1 MTIEILCV
9 ILGLI
14 QGVLAYLNKRSN
26 WIVYALQMA
35 ALIGFS
41 VVNNLWGDTFQNA
54 VYLIICLYSYFYLW
68 DKGGGFDKVSTLT
81 WGSRIGWVTAIALGT
96 LCIGKFL
103 STTTDPLPYVDSFTT
118 VTTFAALL
126 MMSYHKIESWIV
138 WFINDIAYIY
148 EYYAIPNQA
157 VYLIGLYVVWTAL
170 AVFTFINWVKIYNSQ
185 KN

>member
-1 MTIEILCV
+1 MIEIICV

-26 WIVYALQMA
+26 WLVYAVQMA
-35 ALIGFS
+35 FLIAFS
-41 VVNNLWGDTFQNA
+41 AINKLWGDTFQNS
-54 VYLIICLYSYFYLW
+54 VYLIVCLYSFFCLW
-68 DKGGGFDKVSTLT
+68 NKEGGFNKISTLT
-81 WGSRIGWVTAIALGT
+81 WNSRIKWIAVIAVGT
-96 LCIGKFL
+96 ICVGKFL

-157 VYLIGLYVVWTAL
+157 IYLIFLYVVWTAL
-170 AVFTFINWVKIYNSQ
+170 AVFTFINWLKIYNSQ
-185 KN
+185 KI